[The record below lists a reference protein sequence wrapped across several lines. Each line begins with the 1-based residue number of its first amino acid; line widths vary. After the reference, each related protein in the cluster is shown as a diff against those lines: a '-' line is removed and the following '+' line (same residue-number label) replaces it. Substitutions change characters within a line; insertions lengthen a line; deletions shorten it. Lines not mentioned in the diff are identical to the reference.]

1 MVKRLLSWPHQDG
14 SRNDRRIRT
23 VTRRQLLQAA
33 GLAAAGPALMGRALM
48 GRDAMAAAAGPP
60 LRLVCWPMMNGVEA
74 QFFYPGGSDASVLS
88 SVTEPMR
95 KYASL
100 ATFIKSVNVSG
111 SDNHYAT
118 RATYSGGAVPTY
130 DSPDPNVKS
139 VDQLIA
145 DSIAT
150 SAPTPLK
157 SLHLGVIPAD
167 SIDYY
172 KGSHSK
178 MFYDPTP
185 VDYEANPVTAY
196 DRLFGTATAMPP
208 KPGADFTN
216 DSLDII
222 DAEMNELEGR
232 MPGAASEINKLALH
246 REALKNLRPSS
257 MPAMVP
263 MPVTS
268 GPLTSVEKLRP
279 LLLGKPMD
287 AYKSAYFSDM
297 FDAQVDIMA
306 RVLISGQS
314 RVATLQAGSAD
325 NDLIV
330 PVGRGY
336 PHHVTSHGDQTVFST
351 LVAWYFGKMARFLDA
366 LNVPDPLAPGSTVLD
381 NTVIVSIGE
390 CLPYTH
396 SSNGVP
402 ALYVGKLGG
411 KIKPGAVVDIGGGTN
426 KTVMAT
432 ILQAFGV
439 PPAHFGTNVISQVL
453 G

>member
-1 MVKRLLSWPHQDG
+1 
-14 SRNDRRIRT
+14 
-23 VTRRQLLQAA
+23 
-33 GLAAAGPALMGRALM
+33 M

-60 LRLVCWPMMNGVEA
+60 LRIVCWPMMNGVEA
-74 QFFYPGGSDASVLS
+74 KYFYPGGTDASVLS
-88 SVTEPMR
+88 SVTEPLR

-100 ATFIKSVNVSG
+100 TTFLKNINVSG

-118 RATYSGGAVPTY
+118 RSTYSGGTVPNY
-130 DSPDPNVKS
+130 DSPDPNMKS
-139 VDQLIA
+139 IDALIA
-145 DSIAT
+145 DSIAA

-157 SLHLGVIPAD
+157 ALHLGVIPAD

-196 DRLFGTATAMPP
+196 DRLLGGGGTTTMPP

-222 DAEMNELEGR
+222 DAEMNELEAR
-232 MPGAASEINKLALH
+232 MPGALSELNKLSLH
-246 REALKNLRPSS
+246 RQALKGLRPSS
-257 MPAMVP
+257 MPPMMP

-268 GPLTSVEKLRP
+268 GPLMSVEKLRP
-279 LLLGKPMD
+279 LLLGKPRD
-287 AYKSAYFSDM
+287 AYKSAYYSDM
-297 FDAQVDIMA
+297 FDAQIDIMA
-306 RVLISGQS
+306 RVLIGGQS
-314 RVATLQAGSAD
+314 RVATIQAGSAD

-336 PHHVTSHGDQTVFST
+336 PHHVTSHGDQTLYST

-366 LNVPDPLAPGSTVLD
+366 INVPDPLAPGSTVLD

-411 KIKPGAVVDIGGGTN
+411 KIKTGSVISVSGGTN

-439 PPAHFGTNVISQVL
+439 PPAQFGTNVIGQVL
-453 G
+453 A

>member
-1 MVKRLLSWPHQDG
+1 
-14 SRNDRRIRT
+14 
-23 VTRRQLLQAA
+23 
-33 GLAAAGPALMGRALM
+33 
-48 GRDAMAAAAGPP
+48 
-60 LRLVCWPMMNGVEA
+60 MNGVES
-74 QFFYPGGSDASVLS
+74 QFFYPGGTDASVLS
-88 SVTEPMR
+88 TVTEPLR

-100 ATFIKSVNVSG
+100 TTFLKGINISG

-118 RATYSGGAVPTY
+118 RSTYSGGTVPNY
-130 DSPDPNVKS
+130 DSPDPGVKS

-145 DSIAT
+145 DSIAL
-150 SAPTPLK
+150 SAPTPLQ

-178 MFYDPTP
+178 MFYAPTP
-185 VDYEANPVTAY
+185 VDYEANPVTAF
-196 DRLFGTATAMPP
+196 DRLLAGATTMPP
-208 KPGADFTN
+208 KPGTDFTN

-222 DAEMNELEGR
+222 DAEMNEVQAR
-232 MPGAASEINKLALH
+232 MPGAISEINKLNLH
-246 REALKNLRPSS
+246 RDALKGLRPSS
-257 MPAMVP
+257 MPMMMP

-279 LLLGKPMD
+279 LLLGKPRD
-287 AYKSAYFSDM
+287 AYKSAYYSDM

-336 PHHVTSHGDQTVFST
+336 PHHVTSHGDQTVYAS
-351 LVAWYFGKMARFLDA
+351 LVNWYFTKMARFMAALD
-366 LNVPDPLAPGSTVLD
+366 VPDPLAPGSTVLD

-402 ALYVGKLGG
+402 ALLVGKLGG
-411 KIKPGAVVDIGGGTN
+411 KIKPGAVVNVGGATN
-426 KTVMAT
+426 KAMMAT
-432 ILQAFGV
+432 VLQAFGV
-439 PPAHFGTNVISQVL
+439 PPAHFGTNVFGQVL
-453 G
+453 T